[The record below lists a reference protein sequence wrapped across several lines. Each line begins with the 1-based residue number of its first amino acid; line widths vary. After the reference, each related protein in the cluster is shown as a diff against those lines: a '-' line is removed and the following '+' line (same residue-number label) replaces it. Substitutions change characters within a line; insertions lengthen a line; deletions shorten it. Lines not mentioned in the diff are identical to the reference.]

1 MLFIGIARHT
11 AENCPA
17 GIQKPNKEMG
27 HQLEEAVKRSGAKLI
42 EIYLDA
48 PGHTFYAILDADSNN
63 QLWDATEPL
72 RLVGD
77 VNFTPVLLIDS
88 DRERSR
94 AHGSRRVTAEAL
106 GHARDTGVQR

>member
-77 VNFTPVLLIDS
+77 VNFTPVS
-88 DRERSR
+88 KFS
-94 AHGSRRVTAEAL
+94 EAL